1 MPDAYPPFASDAT
14 RVTRRTFLGWLAIL
28 VPVASGTTTPL
39 PWVVRR
45 EKLDDALLRA
55 LATAILPSELG
66 PDGMRRAADGLQ
78 AWVAG
83 YRAGAETNHGYGS
96 ARIGI
101 TGADPSPRWA
111 LQLRTLDVDS
121 RRVHGAGFTALTD
134 EQRRAIVREQLT
146 TDRANAIPGSVAGAQ
161 HVALALLASFY
172 ASPEATDLCY
182 EASIAPGTCRPL
194 SRLPQQ
200 PTPIQRRRSAP

>member
-1 MPDAYPPFASDAT
+1 MPDAYPILSGDT
-14 RVTRRTFLGWLAIL
+14 RVTRRTFLGWLAVL
-28 VPVASGTTTPL
+28 VPVASGATTPL
-39 PWVVRR
+39 PWIVRR
-45 EKLDDALLRA
+45 EKLDDTLLRA

-66 PDGMRRAADGLQ
+66 PDGMRRAADELQ
-78 AWVAG
+78 SWIAG

-96 ARIGI
+96 ARIGA
-101 TGADPSPRWA
+101 TAADPSARWA
-111 LQLRTLDVDS
+111 LQLRTLDVDA
-121 RRVHGAGFTALTD
+121 RRVHGTAFAGLTD
-134 EQRRAIVREQLT
+134 DQRRALVLTQLT
-146 TDRANAIPGSVAGAQ
+146 TDRATAIPGSVAGAQ

-172 ASPEATDLCY
+172 TSPEATDLCY